1 MSEKAKKP
9 GILTKIK
16 DVLITSLSGMALGLF
31 STLIIGLIIK
41 QIAALIGDNMVG
53 NYLLSVGQVATLLT
67 GAAIGIG
74 IAYNLKASPLIIFST
89 AVTGFIG
96 ANASAIVGGTF
107 FAESAAKGAVAASA
121 GDPLGAMLAALV
133 GVLVAKQVAGRT
145 KVDILLVPLTT
156 IVTGSVVAYLVGPP
170 ISSFMK
176 WLGVLIGQA
185 TEMQP
190 FLMGIILSVAV
201 GFCLTFPL
209 SSAALS
215 VILGLSGLPAGAATV
230 GCCCQMIGF
239 AAASFR
245 ENGVGGLISQGIGT
259 SKIQL
264 PNIIKNPYTYI
275 PVLVSSIILGPLSTM
290 VFKMTNNSAGAG
302 MGSAGFVGQ
311 IMTYQTMTGEGASGT
326 IVLIKIVVLHFIL
339 PFIITL
345 AVSELMR
352 KKGLIKDGDLKLDI

>member
-1 MSEKAKKP
+1 MSEQTKKK
-9 GILTKIK
+9 GILSKVK
-16 DVLITSLSGMALGLF
+16 DVIVTSLSGMSLGLF

-41 QIAALIGDNMVG
+41 QIAELVGDNMVG
-53 NYLLSVGQVATLLT
+53 NYLLSVGQLATVLT

-96 ANASAIVGGTF
+96 ANASAVVDGSIFTEALVTGPIKAG
-107 FAESAAKGAVAASA
+107 A

-170 ISSFMK
+170 ISSFMQ
-176 WLGVLIGQA
+176 WLGVLIGRA

-190 FLMGIILSVAV
+190 FVMGIILSVAI

-215 VILGLSGLPAGAATV
+215 VILGLTGLPAGAATV
-230 GCCCQMIGF
+230 GCCCQMVGF

-245 ENGVGGLISQGIGT
+245 ENGVSGLISQGIGT

-275 PVLVSSIILGPLSTM
+275 PVLVSSIILGPVSTM
-290 VFKMTNNSAGAG
+290 LFKMTNNAAGAG
-302 MGSAGFVGQ
+302 MGTAGFVGQ
-311 IMTYQTMTGEGASGT
+311 IMTYKTMTAEGASGGV
-326 IVLIKIVVLHFIL
+326 VLIKILVLHFVL

-345 AVSELMR
+345 AVSEIMR
-352 KKGLIKDGDLKLDI
+352 KKGLIKSGDLKLDV